1 MTVPVA
7 RIDGLDVAYQR
18 HGSGEPILLIHG
30 ITTYSFLWKDM
41 VPGLAEEFDIIA
53 PDLIS
58 CGESAKPP
66 GRDVSLKAQSGIVL
80 GLLNELGIEK
90 AHIVGHDVGGA
101 VAQIMA
107 ACDPDRCLSLTL
119 LNSVGYDYW
128 PVQPIVTMRV
138 PIIRLIALA
147 AFDLGVFRAL
157 INRGFHNR
165 EKVDDS
171 LMELFWRPLQTRE
184 GKEGFLAF
192 ASALDNSQ
200 LMAIAGDLPALPMP
214 VMIVRGDGDIYLKP
228 VIAERLHREIPH
240 SRYER
245 VATAGHFSPLDEPEK
260 HVGLIRD
267 FISSRG

>member
-1 MTVPVA
+1 MLLA
-7 RIDGLDVAYQR
+7 NIDGLDVAYRR
-18 HGSGEPILLIHG
+18 HGSGEPLLLVHG

-41 VPGLAEEFDIIA
+41 VPGLSEQFDIIA

-66 GRDVSLKAQSGIVL
+66 GRDVSIKAQSGIL
-80 GLLNELGIEK
+80 MGLLDELGIAK
-90 AHIVGHDVGGA
+90 AHLVGHDVGGG

-107 ACDPDRCLSLTL
+107 AGDPGRFLSLTL

-157 INRGFHNR
+157 VNRGFYNR
-165 EKVDDS
+165 EKVDDG
-171 LMELFWRPLQTRE
+171 LMELFWRPLKTRE
-184 GKEGFLAF
+184 GKAGFLAF

-200 LMAIAGDLPALPMP
+200 LMAIAGDLAALSMP
-214 VMIVRGDGDIYLKP
+214 VMIVRGDADIYLKP
-228 VIAERLHREIPH
+228 VIAERLHREIPG

-245 VATAGHFSPLDEPEK
+245 MATAGHFSPLDEPEK
-260 HVGLIRD
+260 HVSLIRD
-267 FISSRG
+267 FISSRK